1 MTVRARWKQVVAA
14 VLGLGAAV
22 ALSGCSSGLD
32 KPVPA
37 PSSPPSSQQSSQ
49 PAVVVTSGQVV
60 VTFTVGSASPAPDTL
75 ERDLSIIKQ
84 RIAAEKLSDTTVSLS
99 RDGRGLV
106 VRGPVAVKDQ
116 LEMLGRAGV
125 LGFRPVLASG
135 GATSAPQGVSA
146 ALWQQF
152 TALDCHHAPA
162 SDPQPAAQ
170 IVACQNDGSQK
181 YVLDATAVSGTSVT
195 SAGAATGTGG
205 IWLVDVTLD
214 SRGAAEFGQV
224 TSRLAGTGEQFAITV
239 DGVVY
244 SAPTVQEP
252 ITDGRLQITGQF
264 TQSTAQSLAALLQ
277 NGALPAALEV
287 SIVSS

>member
-1 MTVRARWKQVVAA
+1 MMVRARWKQVVAA
-14 VLGLGAAV
+14 ALGLGAAV
-22 ALSGCSSGLD
+22 TLSGCSSGLD

-37 PSSPPSSQQSSQ
+37 PSSPPSPQ
-49 PAVVVTSGQVV
+49 PAVVVSSGQVV
-60 VTFTVGSASPAPDTL
+60 VTFTLGSASPAPDTL

-84 RIAAEKLSDTTVSLS
+84 RIAAEKLGDTTVSVS

-106 VRGPVAVKDQ
+106 VQGPVAAKDQ

-125 LGFRPVLASG
+125 PGFRPVLATD

-152 TALDCHHAPA
+152 TALDCHHAPV

-205 IWLVDVTLD
+205 IWLVNVTLD

-239 DGVVY
+239 DGLVY
-244 SAPTVQEP
+244 SAPTVQEA
-252 ITDGRLQITGQF
+252 ITDGKLQITGQF

-277 NGALPAALEV
+277 NGALPVALD
-287 SIVSS
+287 VSSVSG